1 MDEKKYLVDLEG
13 FKKWE
18 NKNNFPHL
26 EIKDDIEAFVLTKD
40 GKKMSLII
48 DLKQRLVYTIFCG
61 IARDDG
67 TALKD

>member
-1 MDEKKYLVDLEG
+1 MDKKKIMVDIEE

-18 NKNNFPHL
+18 NKNDLPHL
-26 EIKDDIEAFVLTKD
+26 EIKNDIEAFVLTKD

-48 DLKQRLVYTIFCG
+48 DLKQKLIYTIFCG

-67 TALKD
+67 TAFKD